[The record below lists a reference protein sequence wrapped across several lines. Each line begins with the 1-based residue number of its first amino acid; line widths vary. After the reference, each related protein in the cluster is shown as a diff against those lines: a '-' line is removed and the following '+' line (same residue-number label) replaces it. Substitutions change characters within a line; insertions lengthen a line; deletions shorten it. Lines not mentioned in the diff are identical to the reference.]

1 MLLINPHTSF
11 YFRPEV
17 HVVSREGLN
26 AYGAVTWGQ
35 FFVYQGFNDR
45 AGWMHTSGGA
55 DVIDEYLEAVTPR
68 GGGFA
73 YRYGAGERAVRA
85 KRIRLPYR
93 TAGGGRGER
102 VVTAYFTHHGPVVRA
117 EGDRWVSVRLM
128 QEPVRA
134 LQQSYLRTKARSY
147 AEFARVMALRTN
159 SSNNTV
165 YADADGTIAYW
176 HGNFVPRRDTTVD
189 WSKPVDGSDPR
200 TEWRGLH
207 EVAET
212 ITLKDPA
219 NGWIQNTNNWP
230 FSAAGPYSP
239 RRERYPKYMWEL
251 PENPRGVHA
260 VRVLTGRRGFTLD
273 SLIRVAYDPD
283 LPAFDALVPALA
295 RDFDALP
302 AGDTLRAALG
312 EQVALLRAWDR
323 RWSAASVPT
332 SLAVYWGE
340 ALMART
346 ADSARAAGADV
357 YAYMASD
364 AARAARL
371 PALAAASARIA
382 RDFGTWRTPWGEIN
396 RFQRLGSGPAEQHSD
411 SAPSLP
417 VPFTSAV
424 WGSLASI
431 GERGAARPTRRRY
444 GSYGNSFVAVVEFG
458 PRVRA
463 RSVLAGGVSGD
474 PRSPHFADQAG
485 MYSRGEFKEVRFY
498 REDVERHRERAYRPG
513 DPAGAR

>member
-1 MLLINPHTSF
+1 
-11 YFRPEV
+11 
-17 HVVSREGLN
+17 
-26 AYGAVTWGQ
+26 
-35 FFVYQGFNDR
+35 
-45 AGWMHTSGGA
+45 
-55 DVIDEYLEAVTPR
+55 
-68 GGGFA
+68 
-73 YRYGAGERAVRA
+73 VRA

-230 FSAAGPYSP
+230 FSAAGPNSP

-371 PALAAASARIA
+371 PAPGGRVGAHRPRLRHVAHAVGRDQPLPAPRERPRRAA
-382 RDFGTWRTPWGEIN
+382 
-396 RFQRLGSGPAEQHSD
+396 QRLGAEPAGAVHVGRVGVAGVD
-411 SAPSLP
+411 RRAGGGAPDAAALRQLRQQLRRRGGVRAARAGAQRARRRRERRPALAALRRPGGDVQPRRVQGGAVLP
-417 VPFTSAV
+417 GGRRAPPGARLPPRRP
-424 WGSLASI
+424 G
-431 GERGAARPTRRRY
+431 RGALGTRAGGGGRGRRWRRRPGARTFRPTRVD
-444 GSYGNSFVAVVEFG
+444 S
-458 PRVRA
+458 PR
-463 RSVLAGGVSGD
+463 
-474 PRSPHFADQAG
+474 P
-485 MYSRGEFKEVRFY
+485 
-498 REDVERHRERAYRPG
+498 
-513 DPAGAR
+513 